1 MNSASAVRRP
11 ARARGPLRALTSR
24 KLPLAIVAFLGMLA
38 VAAIVGFFINANERA
53 ELGDYRAFTR
63 DLRTFQE
70 SLVDAE
76 TGVRGYVLTRNVEF
90 LEPYSL
96 GTRSL
101 EELSPSVLPQL
112 DTYRSSRPHAGGGDT
127 RPSVVVQRLREA
139 WRATITL
146 AAADPASRTVLP
158 DGAAPLLQQSKDMMD
173 SLRAVIGGFV
183 AVRVAAADLA
193 AERVATEQMLLQG
206 VYRLGALTAI
216 LATSFAFWR
225 ASQDARGRE
234 AARHEMEQLFG
245 MANMLQS
252 ALDREEANE
261 VLRGKAQYLLPEFS
275 GALYVFNNSRDRL
288 DRSTVWGPLAPLLD
302 LDHIAPNA
310 CWALKLG
317 KPCVNGGAGSIS
329 CSHHTPGP
337 VVLEIPMAARGEIYG
352 LLQIAH
358 DAPDAQDR
366 LQAAR
371 PLALALADAM
381 SLSLS
386 GSALRDQLRNQAL
399 RDGLTGLYN
408 RRFLEDMLDRLTQD
422 AARRG
427 VPMSALMIDLDHFKR
442 LNDQYGHSAGDA
454 VLREVA
460 RIVMAALRVT
470 DVACRYG
477 GEELLLLLPD
487 CPLDDAVA
495 IAERLREQIEALSN
509 VAIAQAVSASFGV
522 ACTPDTTAQ
531 PRDLVAVADAALYQA
546 KQNGRNRVEVAPRR
560 APGMPKVSLV
570 APVPTVAAL

>member
-112 DTYRSSRPHAGGGDT
+112 DTYRSSRPHAGGADT

-261 VLRGKAQYLLPEFS
+261 VLRGKAQTCCPS
-275 GALYVFNNSRDRL
+275 SPA
-288 DRSTVWGPLAPLLD
+288 RSTCSTTPATGSTARPCGGRSRRCSTSTTSPPTPAGPSSSGSPASTAAPAASPAATTPP
-302 LDHIAPNA
+302 APSCWRSPWPRAGRSTA
-310 CWALKLG
+310 CCRS
-317 KPCVNGGAGSIS
+317 PMMRP
-329 CSHHTPGP
+329 TPGP
-337 VVLEIPMAARGEIYG
+337 AAGG
-352 LLQIAH
+352 LPA
-358 DAPDAQDR
+358 
-366 LQAAR
+366 
-371 PLALALADAM
+371 ALALADAM

-408 RRFLEDMLDRLTQD
+408 RRFLEEMLDRSPRMPHG
-422 AARRG
+422 A
-427 VPMSALMIDLDHFKR
+427 
-442 LNDQYGHSAGDA
+442 
-454 VLREVA
+454 
-460 RIVMAALRVT
+460 
-470 DVACRYG
+470 ACR
-477 GEELLLLLPD
+477 
-487 CPLDDAVA
+487 C
-495 IAERLREQIEALSN
+495 
-509 VAIAQAVSASFGV
+509 
-522 ACTPDTTAQ
+522 
-531 PRDLVAVADAALYQA
+531 
-546 KQNGRNRVEVAPRR
+546 RR
-560 APGMPKVSLV
+560 
-570 APVPTVAAL
+570 